1 MISLD
6 IDKIKEL
13 RELTGAGIQEC
24 QKALET
30 ARGNKKEALAVLKIK
45 GGEVAKKKKDRV
57 TTAGLIECY
66 VHAGGKVA
74 SMVELLCET
83 DFVAQNEEF
92 KKLAHEIAM
101 QIAAMN
107 PRGLKELLCQP
118 YIRDETKT
126 VDDLVKELIGKTR
139 ENIKINRFQRFEMG
153 IDNCRGGTHQS

>member
-1 MISLD
+1 MIRVD

-24 QKALET
+24 QKALKT
-30 ARGNKKEALAVLKIK
+30 VRGDKKKALAILKVR
-45 GGEVAKKKKDRV
+45 GGEVAKKKKDRE

-83 DFVAQNEEF
+83 DFVTQNEEF
-92 KKLAHEIAM
+92 KKLAHEIAL